1 MLARNE
7 DELAL
12 YDNMDK
18 ERYEIERTIYSKF
31 KEPIKGDDTK
41 FFNYRLVGEDELP
54 EWIVAKVCWR
64 DLMIKLII
72 NIFFGFLA
80 Q

>member
-18 ERYEIERTIYSKF
+18 ERYEIERTVYPRF

-54 EWIVAKVCWR
+54 EWIVAKVR
-64 DLMIKLII
+64 S
-72 NIFFGFLA
+72 N
-80 Q
+80 